1 MKDRLLLKLQSR
13 QHFVD
18 SSKLY
23 TIQDLI
29 DIDSGILLKEV
40 QEIHSAF
47 STHHLECERCSKHK
61 FSCVS
66 CNSAPLIDPFNK
78 GEFSA
83 ASCGTCHGVYHRAC
97 FNSLEFCQY
106 CSSSLVPS

>member
-1 MKDRLLLKLQSR
+1 MKDRLLLKLQAR

-29 DIDSGILLKEV
+29 DINSGILLKEV

-47 STHHLECERCSKHK
+47 SSHHLECERCSKHK
-61 FSCVS
+61 FNCISCS
-66 CNSAPLIDPFNK
+66 SAPLIDPFNK
-78 GEFSA
+78 GDFSA
-83 ASCGTCHGVYHRAC
+83 ASCQFCHGVYHRAC